1 MVYCQVVNCCAAP
14 PAGSFGRYLSETVLI
29 VQDAETFEVFADYD
43 RYPVDSPDRKEAPN
57 SVRLRRQQTELWSCP
72 QTDPRGQDHM
82 EMRWRTPVGCPGGG
96 VVVLNMTL
104 CRDSETCHSNVVS
117 VHSVGSETDWMNC
130 KSVIDVIT
138 FTFTFTLSGAL
149 GHSC

>member
-1 MVYCQVVNCCAAP
+1 
-14 PAGSFGRYLSETVLI
+14 
-29 VQDAETFEVFADYD
+29 
-43 RYPVDSPDRKEAPN
+43 
-57 SVRLRRQQTELWSCP
+57 
-72 QTDPRGQDHM
+72 M
-82 EMRWRTPVGCPGGG
+82 EMRWRKPVGCPGGG

-117 VHSVGSETDWMNC
+117 VHSVGSETDWMNR

-149 GHSC
+149 GHSCRSEAGVVVCVFSLRLSWMLG